1 MMKNSRHHRQPSQP
15 PPVTRHKTMM
25 KNYYVCQQGGT
36 PQGPFPEAMVMDAY
50 AQGIYDNQTMICEKS
65 ASHWVYIKDAFAATT
80 LRPRQASSSAKPY
93 TRKERL
99 LLGFCWL
106 SVFFVLC
113 SIHGVLGFLF
123 FIITLPILDCYNIKR
138 DYGLSWKEASVFTFM
153 FLGIAILC
161 FVPGFLISDS
171 SNVPRRLI
179 MLPPLLIAHC
189 VRSHL
194 LRKKYGNRR

>member
-1 MMKNSRHHRQPSQP
+1 
-15 PPVTRHKTMM
+15 MM

-93 TRKERL
+93 TWKKRL

-106 SVFFVLC
+106 SVLSVLG
-113 SIHGVLGFLF
+113 SIHEVLGFLF
-123 FIITLPILDCYNIKR
+123 FIITISIWDCYDIKR
-138 DYGLSWKEASVFTFM
+138 GYGISWKEACVFHFIY
-153 FLGIAILC
+153 LGIAILC
-161 FVPGFLISDS
+161 FVPVFLISDS
-171 SNVPRRLI
+171 SNVPPRLI
-179 MLPPLLIAHC
+179 ILPPVLIALC
-189 VRSHL
+189 VRLHL